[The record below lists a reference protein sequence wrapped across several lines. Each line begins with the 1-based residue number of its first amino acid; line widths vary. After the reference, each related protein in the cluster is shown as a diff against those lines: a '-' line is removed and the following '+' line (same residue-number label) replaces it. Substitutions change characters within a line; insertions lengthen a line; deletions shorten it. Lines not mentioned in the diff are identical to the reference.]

1 MAVTRD
7 PYGRST
13 SGLGFGRGVRR
24 PSPVV
29 PRATSGVDTGS
40 LSGVNAA
47 SRSPS
52 AAPASAGMA
61 GVTQALSPSQQMEQ
75 GLRALGGGVD
85 NVYSRFLI
93 RNLNEPQ
100 AAPVP
105 TVGGLGGD
113 GGAAARRAANL
124 RALTQFLETQFPRIA
139 EQYGSFGT
147 KLGEAEKRAAEMIS
161 AAGGRATEALS
172 SIDPM
177 AQFQYQ
183 VPPTA
188 MPLAASANYLQQI
201 GANPADVAAT
211 QQLQQQL
218 AMQAL
223 NAGQMFSQAQAD
235 AAARERQAR
244 LSAAQLAQQEAASG
258 LGASGFAMRSQIA
271 AAQQAA
277 EDALRRQIIEAQ
289 LQYGV

>member
-1 MAVTRD
+1 MVVTRD

-13 SGLGFGRGVRR
+13 SGFGFGRGVR
-24 PSPVV
+24 PPTPVT
-29 PRATSGVDTGS
+29 PRSGVDTSS
-40 LSGVNAA
+40 LSGVSSA

-61 GVTQALSPSQQMEQ
+61 SITQALSPSQQMEQ
-75 GLRALGGGVD
+75 GLKALGGGVN
-85 NVYSRFLI
+85 NVYSQFLT
-93 RNLNEPQ
+93 RNLNQPE

-105 TVGGLGGD
+105 TMGGLGGD
-113 GGAAARRAANL
+113 GGAAARKAAKL
-124 RALTQFLETQFPRIA
+124 RALTQFMESLFPQIA
-139 EQYGSFGT
+139 QQYGSFGD
-147 KLGEAEKRAAEMIS
+147 KLGEAEQRAAEMIS

-172 SIDPM
+172 GIDPM

-188 MPLAASANYLQQI
+188 MPLAASAGYLQQI

-223 NAGQMFSQAQAD
+223 NAGQMFSQGESA

-258 LGASGFAMRSQIA
+258 LGASGFAMRAQIA
-271 AAQQAA
+271 AAQKA
-277 EDALRRQIIEAQ
+277 EEDELRRQILEAQ

>member
-24 PSPVV
+24 PTPV
-29 PRATSGVDTGS
+29 ATRPSVDTSS
-40 LSGVNAA
+40 LTGVNAA

-61 GVTQALSPSQQMEQ
+61 GVTQALSPAQQMEQ
-75 GLRALGGGVD
+75 GLKALGGGVD

-93 RNLNEPQ
+93 RNLNEPTPQ
-100 AAPVP
+100 S
-105 TVGGLGGD
+105 TSTMGGLGGD

-124 RALTQFLETQFPRIA
+124 RALTQFMESQFPQIA
-139 EQYGSFGT
+139 QQYGSFGD

-188 MPLAASANYLQQI
+188 MPLAASANYLQSI

-223 NAGQMFSQAQAD
+223 NAGQMFSQGESE

-244 LSAAQLAQQEAASG
+244 LVAAQLAQQEAAGG
-258 LGASGFAMRSQIA
+258 LGASGFAMRAQIA
-271 AAQQAA
+271 AAQKAE
-277 EDALRRQIIEAQ
+277 EDALRRQILEAQ